1 MRVTDKTGLL
11 VGARMATEEDNL
23 MMITSKGIVI
33 RIQGEQIS
41 RIGRATQGV
50 TLMKVGKNDR
60 LVAMALV
67 DATQNDGTDGEGAAI
82 EALEV
87 IAQD

>member
-11 VGARMATEEDNL
+11 VGARMVKGEDNL

-50 TLMKVGKNDR
+50 TLMKVGAKDR
-60 LVAMALV
+60 VIAMALV
-67 DATQNDGTDGEGAAI
+67 DSTENGHDAEADLELLAAQN
-82 EALEV
+82 
-87 IAQD
+87 

>member
-1 MRVTDKTGLL
+1 VTDKTGPL
-11 VGARMATEEDNL
+11 VAARMVTGEDNL

-50 TLMKVGKNDR
+50 TLMKVNRGERVVSMALIDSTQDNGHDEASIEEME
-60 LVAMALV
+60 LVAKA
-67 DATQNDGTDGEGAAI
+67 
-82 EALEV
+82 
-87 IAQD
+87 

>member
-1 MRVTDKTGLL
+1 
-11 VGARMATEEDNL
+11 
-23 MMITSKGIVI
+23 MITLKGIVI

-60 LVAMALV
+60 LVSMALV
-67 DATQNDGTDGEGAAI
+67 DSTQNDDTNGTNGAR
-82 EALEV
+82 
-87 IAQD
+87 